1 MKNKKFFL
9 YLNIILVVFVFT
21 GCDYKE
27 AYDKVQQYK
36 NEISKLSSKINQLEL
51 ENENYKNE
59 ISKLS
64 SKINQLELENENYKK
79 IIERPK
85 HNISQMFN

>member
-27 AYDKVQQYK
+27 VYDKVQQ
-36 NEISKLSSKINQLEL
+36 
-51 ENENYKNE
+51 YKNE